1 MPDQLLSIL
10 LGTAGLT
17 AAAFVALAIAA
28 ARGLPALTVP
38 AISRWTL
45 LGVLVHGGHFAEEAA
60 TGFHRQF
67 PAMLG
72 LTEWPLE
79 FFLIFNLIWMAIWL
93 ACLPAMR
100 RSPRLAAFPIW
111 FLAIASTANG
121 VVHPL
126 LALLVGGYFPGLW
139 TSPLAGLAGLGL
151 LRQLLHPAHG
161 RWPSPHRGRR
171 RR

>member
-1 MPDQLLSIL
+1 MPDQLASIL

-17 AAAFVALAIAA
+17 VAAFVALSFAVS
-28 ARGLPALTVP
+28 RGLPAPAVPIGGWTV
-38 AISRWTL
+38 L
-45 LGVLVHGGHFAEEAA
+45 CVLVHGCHFAEETA
-60 TGFHRQF
+60 TGFHRLF
-67 PAMLG
+67 PALLG
-72 LTEWPLE
+72 LTEWPLT
-79 FFLIFNLIWMAIWL
+79 FFVVFNLTWMAIWVVSL
-93 ACLPAMR
+93 AALR

-151 LRQLLHPAHG
+151 LRQLLHPIPGPRAFLH
-161 RWPSPHRGRR
+161 RARRGR
-171 RR
+171 